1 MIAFCS
7 DQQRRNLIL
16 QTPKINGLDY
26 IEILGP
32 VGCGNQLALTFLK
45 DARSLALT
53 ADNIQLTGDTA
64 LQVTGIQPATNDDP
78 LTITVDLSGSGDF
91 SPYTLTLVRNTA
103 NLASSGFNDPPA
115 GIDSQLNTVSFS
127 FKAAC
132 PTPVDCNT
140 VQCCPSNLATPPDI
154 HYLARDFSG
163 LRQAM
168 LDRISVLV
176 PTWTETHESD
186 PGITLVEALAYA
198 ADHISYMQDAIN
210 TEAYIGTARSR
221 ISLRRHARLVDYF
234 VNEGANAR
242 AWICLSAAKTFT
254 VPAGTQF
261 FPLIPGLPASVNP
274 DSYQASL
281 LEASPGPVFESMET
295 VTIYKEQ
302 NSMEFYTWGDGGCCL
317 PVGTTSATLT
327 GTSPSGAFTT
337 LAAGQVLIF
346 EEVVGPLTGAAGDAD
361 PTHRWA
367 VRLTYASTKDQS
379 GNTLVDPV
387 NKTAKLTNIAWNSA
401 DALPFA
407 LCISSVTSAGQPLS
421 GVSVARG
428 NVVAADQGTWTLD
441 ESLGNVPPAPSAPV
455 AGVGCNC
462 SPVAGAAVLNPRFNP
477 VLANQPLTFAVPYYP
492 VVSITSVTLTGSVAQ
507 ITAVNTC
514 IAGEMGTFAGLT
526 GGACADL
533 NGQALS
539 VLPTGLT
546 PSSFQVHF
554 TGSAGGPYAQSGA
567 TFMPQNT
574 YPAANPPALLPP
586 SASSFLAPDTTTAA
600 PQITVASDDGNNW
613 LPTEDLLSKG
623 SEDYAFIPEIEW
635 DGTAH
640 LRFGDGTYGEA
651 PEAGPDNLPGATFT
665 ATYRTGN
672 GTAGNVG
679 REALA
684 HVLIA
689 GDAITGVRN
698 PLAAAGGVDP
708 ETMQHIVQ
716 VAPFAFQSQ
725 MRCVTAADYG
735 TMAATLPGVSEA
747 QGTLRWTGSWY
758 SAFVSIDP
766 TGTWTPDLSTQVE
779 TSLNMLRMMGT
790 DLVVEEAVFIGIS
803 IALEICVAPSFFQAD
818 VYAAIWELLVTGD
831 SCTGTP
837 GLLNAAN
844 FQFGQT
850 VYASPIIAAAQQ
862 VVGVA
867 AVTLLTFERMDSPTA
882 PGAATPTQLLMG
894 AVEIPC
900 CDNDPNHADHGL
912 LVLTMDGGK

>member
-26 IEILGP
+26 LEVLGP

-45 DARSLALT
+45 NAQSLVLT
-53 ADNIQLTGDTA
+53 ADNISITGDTV
-64 LQVTGIQPATNDDP
+64 LQVIGIQLATSEDP

-91 SPYTLTLVRNTA
+91 SPYTLTLVK
-103 NLASSGFNDPPA
+103 SSTNSDPPA
-115 GIDSQLNTVSFS
+115 GVDSQLNTVSFS

-154 HYLARDFSG
+154 HYLARDFAG

-221 ISLRRHARLVDYF
+221 ISLRRHARLVDYQI
-234 VNEGANAR
+234 NEGSNAR

-261 FPLIPGLPASVNP
+261 FPLIPGLPFSVNP

-281 LEASPGPVFESMET
+281 LEASPGPVFESMEEIE
-295 VTIYKEQ
+295 IYKEQ
-302 NSMEFYTWGDGGCCL
+302 NQMEFYAWGDGGCCL
-317 PVGTTSATLT
+317 PAGTTSATLT
-327 GTSPSGAFTT
+327 GTLPSGAFTT
-337 LAAGQVLIF
+337 LATGQVLIF
-346 EEVVGPLTGAAGDAD
+346 EEVVGPLTGDAADAD

-367 VRLTYASTKDQS
+367 VRLTSASTKDQS
-379 GNTLVDPV
+379 GKPLVDPV
-387 NKTAKLTNIAWNSA
+387 NPTAKLTNIAWNSA
-401 DALPFA
+401 DALPFP
-407 LCISSVTSAGQPLS
+407 LCISSVTSAGLPLS

-428 NVVAADQGTWTLD
+428 NVVAADQGTWTFD
-441 ESLGNVPPAPSAPV
+441 ESMGNVPPAPPTPV
-455 AGVGCNC
+455 AGMGCNC
-462 SPVAGAAVLNPRFNP
+462 SSVAGAAVLNPRYEP
-477 VLANQPLTFAVPYYP
+477 VLANQPLTFAVPYDT
-492 VVSITSVTLTGSVAQ
+492 TS
-507 ITAVNTC
+507 
-514 IAGEMGTFAGLT
+514 
-526 GGACADL
+526 
-533 NGQALS
+533 
-539 VLPTGLT
+539 
-546 PSSFQVHF
+546 
-554 TGSAGGPYAQSGA
+554 
-567 TFMPQNT
+567 
-574 YPAANPPALLPP
+574 PAALLP
-586 SASSFLAPDTTTAA
+586 SASSFLAPDTTTAT
-600 PQITVASDDGNNW
+600 PQISVASDDGNNW
-613 LPTEDLLSKG
+613 TPTEDLLSKT
-623 SEDYAFIPEIEW
+623 SEDYCFIPEIEW

-651 PEAGPDNLPGATFT
+651 PEAGPDNSPGAAFT

-735 TMAATLPGVSEA
+735 TMAATISGVSEA

-766 TGTWTPDLSTQVE
+766 ATTWTTDLSTQVE

-790 DLVVEEAVFIGIS
+790 DLVVEQAVFVGIS
-803 IALEICVAPSFFQAD
+803 IDLEICVAPSFFQAD
-818 VYAAIWELLVTGD
+818 VYAAVWQLLVTGD

-882 PGAATPTQLLMG
+882 AGAAPPTQLLMG
-894 AVEIPC
+894 AVEIPR